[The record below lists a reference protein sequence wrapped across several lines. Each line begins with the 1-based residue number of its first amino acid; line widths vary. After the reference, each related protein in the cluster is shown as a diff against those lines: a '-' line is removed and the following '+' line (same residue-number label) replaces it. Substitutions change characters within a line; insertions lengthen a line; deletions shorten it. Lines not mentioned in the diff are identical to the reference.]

1 MVYKLQSIQPKQNQK
16 QIMCKSNKVW
26 CFKLE
31 EKTTRSVKKNKNN
44 IISVLGDKFIMS
56 IREGKLTISS
66 CKKLF
71 SCINYLLLLI

>member
-31 EKTTRSVKKNKNN
+31 EKTTE
-44 IISVLGDKFIMS
+44 VLK
-56 IREGKLTISS
+56 RTKTILSA
-66 CKKLF
+66 F
-71 SCINYLLLLI
+71 